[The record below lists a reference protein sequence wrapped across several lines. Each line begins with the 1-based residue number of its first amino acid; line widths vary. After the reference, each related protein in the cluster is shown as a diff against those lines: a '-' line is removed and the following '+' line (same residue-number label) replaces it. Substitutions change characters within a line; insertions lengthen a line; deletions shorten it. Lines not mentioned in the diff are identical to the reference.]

1 MVWYSDKNKTAK
13 QVVVGFCFF
22 PFFFFFVPFHRPVI
36 SQ

>member
-22 PFFFFFVPFHRPVI
+22 PFFFFFSSPFIAR
-36 SQ
+36 